1 VIAIISTYPPR
12 QCGIA
17 TFAAHL
23 RQGLLAAGAASVPV
37 VALLR
42 GEEDRAVGPAV
53 IGGIHQDLQASY
65 ALASQ
70 MINRLAPRA
79 VLLQHEFGIFGG
91 EDGRYVLDLADA
103 LRLPI
108 ITTLHT
114 VPERPTPSQ
123 RLILHRLGD
132 RSARVVVLAP
142 RAQRMLS
149 ETYGVDPAKIVYI
162 PHGVPTPPPGSAL
175 EWKRR
180 LGLENRTVVMT
191 FGLLSPGKGIEVAI
205 EAMAQAVSRHPE
217 LLYLIVGTTHPEVRR
232 RYGEAYRE
240 FLAAKIDALGLH
252 DHVRFV
258 NRYLTDREVL
268 GYLRAC
274 DIYVTPYP
282 NRDQISSGTLTYAAF
297 MGKAIISTPYIYAEE
312 LLGDGAALFFPFGDS
327 AALAECLIAL
337 AGDRMLRDRLSLA
350 ARRRTSHYAWD
361 AVGGAYLKLMP
372 RRAFTPAFE
381 AVPVDRPAW
390 A

>member
-1 VIAIISTYPPR
+1 MIAVISTYPPR

-23 RQGLLAAGAASVPV
+23 RQGLLAAGAPSVPV

-53 IGGIHQDLQASY
+53 IGTIYQDLQNSY

-91 EDGRYVLDLADA
+91 EDGRYVLDLVDA
-103 LRLPI
+103 LRTPVI
-108 ITTLHT
+108 ATLHT
-114 VPERPTPSQ
+114 VPERPTASQ
-123 RLILHRLGD
+123 RYILHRLAD
-132 RSARVVVLAP
+132 RSARVVVLAK
-142 RAQRMLS
+142 RALRMLS
-149 ETYGVDPAKIVYI
+149 ETYGVDGAKITYI
-162 PHGVPTPPPGSAL
+162 PHGVPTPPPGSPA

-205 EAMAQAVSRHPE
+205 DAMARAVSRHPE
-217 LLYLIVGTTHPEVRR
+217 LLYLIVGATHPEVRR
-232 RYGEAYRE
+232 RHGEAYRE
-240 FLAAKIDALGLH
+240 FLQSRIDALGLK

-258 NRYLTDREVL
+258 NRYLTDRELL
-268 GYLRAC
+268 GHLRAC
-274 DIYVTPYP
+274 DIYITPYP

-297 MGKAIISTPYIYAEE
+297 MGKPIISTPYIYAEE
-312 LLGDGAALFFPFGDS
+312 LLGDGAALFFPFGDGD
-327 AALAECLIAL
+327 ALAEHLMAL
-337 AGDRMLRDRLSLA
+337 AGDRTMRERLSLA
-350 ARRRTSHYAWD
+350 ARRRTARYAWD
-361 AVGGAYLKLMP
+361 AVGAEYLKLVP
-372 RRAFTPAFE
+372 RRSLVSGLE
-381 AVPVDRPAW
+381 RVPIERPAW